1 MGPHGKDIFTAS
13 VFRRKPEIDLGFL
26 RGCYWKYSAKPSN
39 IVPFREEIMDDG
51 TEDTETIQKDVFVAG
66 QDVAAGLVRMDIL
79 PRIYHLLEVRSL
91 SMCNSRRKIFLFVL
105 LYQLLSFLDL
115 FFLCSPFQTEPT
127 AALEDSI
134 ISVTIAIARHSPKCT
149 TAILKYPKFVQT
161 IVKRFKLNKRM
172 DVLPSQINSV
182 RLLKVIR
189 VRSYKII
196 SRSLYLFV
204 FDVF

>member
-13 VFRRKPEIDLGFL
+13 VFRSKPEIDLGFL

-39 IVPFREEIMDDG
+39 IVAFREEILDDG
-51 TEDTETIQKDVFVAG
+51 TEDTDTIQKDVFVAG

-79 PRIYHLLEVRSL
+79 PRIYHLLE
-91 SMCNSRRKIFLFVL
+91 
-105 LYQLLSFLDL
+105 
-115 FFLCSPFQTEPT
+115 TEPT

-134 ISVTIAIARHSPKCT
+134 ISVTIAIARHYPKCT

-161 IVKRFKLNKRM
+161 IVKRFQLNKRM
-172 DVLPSQINSV
+172 DVLSSQINSV
-182 RLLKVIR
+182 RLLKVIL

-196 SRSLYLFV
+196 LGSLYSFV
-204 FDVF
+204 FDVFFTEPDDSSLLSYQFSELL